1 MKWTQISSKSIA
13 AHCKKQSQPSSP
25 KPLDQSTSKSN
36 DTSSSTSITMDN
48 APPIISMALRQLRV
62 FNVYYDLTIALDR
75 NRLTILM
82 ANTLKLLALP
92 NGTDCNFLSFGF
104 ALSDISEKQLFY
116 RHLHVLWRIITKTL
130 AFYRKQCGD
139 DSISKSIR
147 KKWTTHFKL
156 LINFQILFLDTSKWR
171 ISRNTNGNPNGVN
184 APNSSS
190 NSLRNSMVKCTKKY
204 HPSFLK
210 KYIANKPRTFYREWK
225 ETVLFCQGQGLSAIA
240 SSALESTVI
249 ISRLSPDLLREFM
262 PQILSIPHLAATHRH
277 LFVRNGDK
285 SDFGDNEMKQNENDN
300 NSVVRLSEIWQR
312 LLPLVG
318 DEGKRVDIRI
328 SGSMQGIPNGAWFI
342 SNCSCLIEAV
352 QTMKSA
358 EFEYF
363 VSFFSRLLGQFM
375 GDLAFNE
382 VEVEEK
388 QLRGYM
394 KGFGHLYDGE
404 IISKLFWSIFDP
416 KVLDTAA
423 IAKVRCFCV
432 YCVVEVAMIC
442 NVYLRK

>member
-1 MKWTQISSKSIA
+1 
-13 AHCKKQSQPSSP
+13 
-25 KPLDQSTSKSN
+25 
-36 DTSSSTSITMDN
+36 
-48 APPIISMALRQLRV
+48 
-62 FNVYYDLTIALDR
+62 
-75 NRLTILM
+75 
-82 ANTLKLLALP
+82 
-92 NGTDCNFLSFGF
+92 
-104 ALSDISEKQLFY
+104 
-116 RHLHVLWRIITKTL
+116 
-130 AFYRKQCGD
+130 
-139 DSISKSIR
+139 
-147 KKWTTHFKL
+147 
-156 LINFQILFLDTSKWR
+156 
-171 ISRNTNGNPNGVN
+171 
-184 APNSSS
+184 
-190 NSLRNSMVKCTKKY
+190 
-204 HPSFLK
+204 
-210 KYIANKPRTFYREWK
+210 
-225 ETVLFCQGQGLSAIA
+225 
-240 SSALESTVI
+240 
-249 ISRLSPDLLREFM
+249 
-262 PQILSIPHLAATHRH
+262 
-277 LFVRNGDK
+277 
-285 SDFGDNEMKQNENDN
+285 MKQNENDN

-352 QTMKSA
+352 QTMKSS

-423 IAKVRCFCV
+423 IAKVCWFDV

-442 NVYLRK
+442 NVYLRE